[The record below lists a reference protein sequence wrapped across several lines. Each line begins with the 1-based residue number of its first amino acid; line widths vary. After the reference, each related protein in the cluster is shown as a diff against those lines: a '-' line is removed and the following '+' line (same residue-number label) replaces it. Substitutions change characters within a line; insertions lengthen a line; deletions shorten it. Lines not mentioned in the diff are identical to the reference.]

1 MATLIVLFNLKPGAS
16 RDDYERWAIEHDVP
30 TVSALT
36 SVDSFRVLRATGLLG
51 GGDAPYQYVEVIE
64 VNDLPRFGGE
74 IAGETIQQIAAEFGQ
89 FAEAPIFLLTEQ
101 IAFGE
106 SR

>member
-16 RDDYERWAIEHDVP
+16 REEYERWATERDVP

-51 GGDAPYQYVEVIE
+51 GGAPPYHYVEVIE
-64 VNDLPRFGGE
+64 VSDLARFGEE
-74 IAGETIQQIAAEFGQ
+74 IAGETIRAIAAEFQQ
-89 FAEAPIFLLTEQ
+89 FAEAPVFLLTEQ
-101 IAFGE
+101 LALGE